1 MNELVNNKEAKLNEN
16 ESIDKFKRN
25 LKFDIDETYEYVNKG
40 KFFSLI
46 SNLLYYG
53 IAFPILKLLT
63 KIIYDLKIEG
73 KENLK
78 ELKTGAISV
87 SNHVLFLDCAM
98 IGLATISKKIY
109 YTTTEEN
116 FKIPFIRKLIK
127 LLRAIPIPKSI
138 KNKEHFINE
147 VENLLKTNKIVH
159 FYPEATLVPYCN
171 EIRNFK
177 NGAFELAAKN
187 QVPII
192 PMLFTFREPKGIRK
206 LLKRKQ
212 DVTLTIFKPIECKE
226 DVDTKNKAKILKQ
239 LTFLKFYM

>member
-40 KFFSLI
+40 KIFSLI